1 MSVFKSLV
9 NLAAT
14 AGVAGVIAVSPIFTP
29 KAEALTETQALE
41 RLARIPVFTITD
53 DKGVPL
59 TASIPPQPNAKPDD
73 RQIWFFFLGSFPNH
87 HRGSC
92 RQYLEEG
99 ISSSDMLN

>member
-59 TASIPPQPNAKPDD
+59 TASIPPQPHEACSKLAAVPQTQQLTNQA
-73 RQIWFFFLGSFPNH
+73 LAH
-87 HRGSC
+87 
-92 RQYLEEG
+92 
-99 ISSSDMLN
+99 